1 MAFNELVGGDVSQ
14 VIADQLGASPTLIT
28 TILIIIIIWEL
39 AWTGLACWKSA
50 RKSNPIWFILFL
62 VLNTVGI
69 LEILYIFVFSELG
82 KPSKPSKPKKPKPVK
97 KSGKV
102 KAKKSKPRK
111 SKKK

>member
-14 VIADQLGASPTLIT
+14 VIADQLGASPELVT
-28 TILIIIIIWEL
+28 TILVVIIIWEL
-39 AWTGLACWKSA
+39 IWTGLACWKSA
-50 RKSNPIWFILFL
+50 RRNSPIWFILFL

-82 KPSKPSKPKKPKPVK
+82 KPKRPSRPKK
-97 KSGKV
+97 SRKV
-102 KAKKSKPRK
+102 KSKK